1 MFGVSPWLGVPA
13 KLPMLFTRCRDAVR
27 DAQGRDALD
36 QVLMLLPEILLLEA
50 CMDPVQKRLLPSVSL
65 HVLS

>member
-13 KLPMLFTRCRDAVR
+13 KLPMLFAHCKDAVR

-36 QVLMLLPEILLLEA
+36 QVLMLLQEILLLEA

-65 HVLS
+65 PVLS

>member
-1 MFGVSPWLGVPA
+1 
-13 KLPMLFTRCRDAVR
+13 MLFAHCKDAVR

-36 QVLMLLPEILLLEA
+36 QVLMLLQEILLLEA

-65 HVLS
+65 PVLS